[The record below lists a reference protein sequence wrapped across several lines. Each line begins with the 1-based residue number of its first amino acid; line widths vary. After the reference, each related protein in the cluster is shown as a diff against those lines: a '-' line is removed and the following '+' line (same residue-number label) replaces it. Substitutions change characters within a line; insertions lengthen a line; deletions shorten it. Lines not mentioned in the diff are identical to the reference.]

1 MIEDSPDE
9 TGTYRS
15 AYSRQT
21 LKIRSN
27 EITIMNAWVQ
37 LLRIALA
44 GTLIAVLGACGSLP
58 PVRERPAEQATAVDR
73 STTLAKIVA
82 ASTPPGEHSGFRL
95 MPLGVYSLDARIQ
108 LAQRAQR
115 SLVVQYYQLE
125 NDATGR
131 LLLRTLREAAIRGV
145 KVRVLVDDLYTVKSQ
160 QLLLAL
166 AETPNVQVR
175 LFNPFC
181 CGRNGFL
188 SRFAAS
194 PFEIGR
200 LNHRMHNKL
209 FIADGVMA
217 VVGGRNIADEY
228 FVLSEAQNFI
238 DMDAL
243 VVGKV
248 LPQLE
253 SIFDAYWNS
262 VQAWP
267 VADIVQGEGGRL
279 PGSAEFDAWVGMA
292 SPPPKIV
299 LPPSDILGY
308 GPIGEELDGG
318 RMGLLWGEARAIAD
332 PPTKP
337 AAMSADEAIA
347 TSVTMKVWALLLDAK
362 TEVDLTSPYLVPGE
376 RGMAAFEDL
385 ARRKVKLTL
394 LTNSLAANDEPLVHT
409 GYARYRERL
418 LQSGAD
424 LYELSPQRT
433 TASMR
438 FGAFGTSL
446 GRLHAKTAAI
456 DKTRIFV
463 GSMNLD
469 PRSASQNTEMG
480 LVVDSPQLAR
490 EMLRII
496 NISKLQNSYRLRLAK
511 DGGTLQWLTNDGEK
525 EVILTSEPESGF
537 FQRLYNTLISPIV
550 PEMLL

>member
-1 MIEDSPDE
+1 
-9 TGTYRS
+9 
-15 AYSRQT
+15 
-21 LKIRSN
+21 
-27 EITIMNAWVQ
+27 MNAWARS
-37 LLRIALA
+37 LLRTALA
-44 GTLIAVLGACGSLP
+44 GVLLALLGACGSLP
-58 PVRERPAEQATAVDR
+58 PARERPAEHAVAADPGTA
-73 STTLAKIVA
+73 LAKIA
-82 ASTPPGEHSGFRL
+82 TASTPPGEHSGFRL
-95 MPLGVYSLDARIQ
+95 MPLGVYSLDARLQ
-108 LAQRAQR
+108 LAQRAER

-131 LLLRTLREAAIRGV
+131 LLLRTLREAAARGV

-166 AETPNVQVR
+166 SETPNVSVR

-181 CGRNGFL
+181 CARDGFL
-188 SRFAAS
+188 SRFVVS
-194 PFEIGR
+194 IFDIHR

-209 FIADGVMA
+209 FIADGAMA

-248 LPQLE
+248 VPQLE

-262 VQAWP
+262 DQIWP
-267 VADIVQGEGGRL
+267 IAEIVRKEAG
-279 PGSAEFDAWVGMA
+279 AATFDAEIGM
-292 SPPPKIV
+292 SGPPPKVV

-308 GPIGEELDGG
+308 GPIAEELDGG

-332 PPTKP
+332 PPSKP
-337 AAMSADEAIA
+337 TTLTAEDAIA

-385 ARRKVKLTL
+385 AKRKVKLTL

-418 LQSGAD
+418 LKGGAD

-438 FGAFGTSL
+438 FGSFGNSL

-456 DKTRIFV
+456 DKTRIFI

-480 LVVDSPQLAR
+480 VVVDNPQLAR

-496 NISKLQNSYRLRLAK
+496 HVSKLQNSYRLRLSK
-511 DGGTLQWLTNDGEK
+511 EGGTLEWLTNDGEK

-537 FQRLYNTLISPIV
+537 FQRLYNTLISPLV

>member
-1 MIEDSPDE
+1 ML
-9 TGTYRS
+9 
-15 AYSRQT
+15 A
-21 LKIRSN
+21 
-27 EITIMNAWVQ
+27 
-37 LLRIALA
+37 ALA
-44 GTLIAVLGACGSLP
+44 ACGSLP
-58 PVRERPAEQATAVDR
+58 PARERPAVNAAAVDPT
-73 STTLAKIVA
+73 TTLAKIAA

-95 MPLGVYSLDARIQ
+95 MPLGVYSLDARVQ

-115 SLVVQYYQLE
+115 SLVVQYYQFE

-131 LLLRTLREAAIRGV
+131 LLMRALREAGARGV
-145 KVRVLVDDLYTVKSQ
+145 QVRLLVDDLYTTKSQ

-166 AETPNVQVR
+166 SQTPNVDVR

-194 PFEIGR
+194 PHEIGR

-209 FIADGVMA
+209 FIADGAMA

-262 VQAWP
+262 EQVWP
-267 VADIVQGEGGRL
+267 VADIVRGEGGRT
-279 PGSAEFDAWVGMA
+279 PTAADFDASIGMA
-292 SPPPKIV
+292 AAPPKIV
-299 LPPSDILGY
+299 LPPSDVLGY
-308 GPIGEELDGG
+308 GPIAEELDGG
-318 RMGLLWGEARAIAD
+318 RMGLLWGEAHAIAD

-337 AAMSADEAIA
+337 TTMTADEAIA
-347 TSVTMKVWALLLDAK
+347 TSVTMKVWTLLMDAK
-362 TEVDLTSPYLVPGE
+362 FEVDLTSPYLVPGE

-385 ARRKVKLTL
+385 AKRKVKLTL

-418 LQSGAD
+418 LKSGAD

-433 TASMR
+433 TAGER
-438 FGAFGTSL
+438 FGMFGKSL
-446 GRLHAKTAAI
+446 GRLHSKTAAI
-456 DKTRIFV
+456 DKTRIFI

-480 LVVDSPQLAR
+480 VVVDSPQLAR

-511 DGGTLQWLTNDGEK
+511 ETGTLQWLTNDGEK
-525 EVILTSEPESGF
+525 EVILTSEPESSF
-537 FQRLYNTLISPIV
+537 FQRLHNLLIAPLV